1 MLNKTKPITKEPSL
15 VFHLFSVQ
23 SIVASSSKPVPVPP
37 DVLHPGVLQPGLLPL
52 LRHVGEEQLVT
63 VIIPCTQGVLLQS
76 QLLSTLWN
84 QTAVKSQRILNLLEL
99 KF

>member
-37 DVLHPGVLQPGLLPL
+37 GVLQPGLLPL
-52 LRHVGEEQLVT
+52 LCHVGEEQLVT